1 MDIAQT
7 VMRILMV
14 VLFGNTSFRKLEA
27 KKKQIGWLGSMVRIA
42 RKVGGVVRL
51 HFMTAIK
58 TELWLGNVLIVS
70 ILGRGNSYE

>member
-1 MDIAQT
+1 
-7 VMRILMV
+7 MV
-14 VLFGNTSFRKLEA
+14 VLSGNTSFRKLEA
-27 KKKQIGWLGSMVRIA
+27 RKKQIGLLRSMVQLE
-42 RKVGGVVRL
+42 RKVSGVVRL